1 VTAGATTSAPVNGGV
16 SFWWAGLGT
25 PARRPPLPGSTT
37 ADVCIVG
44 AGLTGLW
51 AAYYLSAADPS
62 LRIVVLE
69 QEFAGYGA
77 SGRNGGWVTAALPG
91 SRERYAAGHG
101 RQAVVDMQ
109 RRFQDGVDEVIR
121 VCREEGIE
129 ADLVKGGEL
138 TVARSA
144 AQAARLRAEVA
155 ESAAWG
161 DPDVRLLSAAETAER
176 IRVAG
181 AVAGAWTPHCAR
193 MHPARLVSGLADA
206 VARRGVT
213 VRESTRVLEIR
224 PGAAVTP
231 YGTVAADV
239 VLRATEGFTAR
250 LPGLRR
256 SWLPMNSSMVATEP
270 LPPQVWEEIGWGG
283 AETLGDSAHAYFYA
297 QRTADGRI
305 AIGGRGVPYRYGSR
319 TDADG
324 RTPQRTVEE
333 LGALVPRLFP
343 AAAGVP
349 LAHAWSG
356 VLGVPRDWCATVG
369 LDRRTG
375 LGWAGGYTGHGVT
388 STNVAGRTLR
398 DLVLGRDTDL
408 TRLPWVSRR
417 VRRWEPEPLRWLG
430 VRAMYVA
437 YRTADRREAA
447 GGAPRTSWI
456 ARAADVV
463 SGKP

>member
-1 VTAGATTSAPVNGGV
+1 VTGGTTAPVAVNGGV
-16 SFWWAGLGT
+16 SFWWGALGV
-25 PARRPPLPGSTT
+25 PERRPPLPGSTA

-51 AAYYLSAADPS
+51 TAYYLSAADPS

-91 SRERYAAGHG
+91 SRERYAAAHG

-109 RRFQDGVDEVIR
+109 HRFQDGVDEVIR
-121 VCREEGIE
+121 ACREEGIE

-144 AQAARLRAEVA
+144 AQEARLRADVA
-155 ESAAWG
+155 ESADWG
-161 DPDVRLLSAAETAER
+161 DPDLRMLSAAETAGR
-176 IRVAG
+176 VRVAG
-181 AVAGAWTPHCAR
+181 TVAGAWTPHCAR
-193 MHPARLVSGLADA
+193 MHPARLVTGLADA

-213 VRESTRVLEIR
+213 VHESTRVLEIR

-231 YGTVAADV
+231 YGTVTAEV

-270 LPPQVWEEIGWGG
+270 LPAQVWDEIGWRG

-297 QRTADGRI
+297 QRTADDRI
-305 AIGGRGVPYRYGSR
+305 AIGGRGVPYKYGSR

-324 RTPQRTVEE
+324 RTPERTVAE
-333 LGALVPRLFP
+333 LRALIPRLFP

-369 LDRRTG
+369 LDRGSG

-398 DLVLGRDTDL
+398 DLVLGRDTEL

-437 YRTADRREAA
+437 YRAADRRELASRS
-447 GGAPRTSWI
+447 PRTSRI
-456 ARAADVV
+456 AQVADVV

>member
-1 VTAGATTSAPVNGGV
+1 
-16 SFWWAGLGT
+16 
-25 PARRPPLPGSTT
+25 
-37 ADVCIVG
+37 
-44 AGLTGLW
+44 
-51 AAYYLSAADPS
+51 
-62 LRIVVLE
+62 
-69 QEFAGYGA
+69 
-77 SGRNGGWVTAALPG
+77 
-91 SRERYAAGHG
+91 
-101 RQAVVDMQ
+101 
-109 RRFQDGVDEVIR
+109 
-121 VCREEGIE
+121 
-129 ADLVKGGEL
+129 
-138 TVARSA
+138 
-144 AQAARLRAEVA
+144 
-155 ESAAWG
+155 
-161 DPDVRLLSAAETAER
+161 
-176 IRVAG
+176 
-181 AVAGAWTPHCAR
+181 
-193 MHPARLVSGLADA
+193 MHPAKLVAGLAAA
-206 VARRGVT
+206 VERRGVT
-213 VRESTRVLEIR
+213 VHESTRVQDIR

-231 YGTVAADV
+231 YGTVTADV

-270 LPPQVWEEIGWGG
+270 LPSQVWEEIGWCG
-283 AETLGDSAHAYFYA
+283 AETLGDGAHAYFYA
-297 QRTADGRI
+297 QRTADDRI
-305 AIGGRGVPYRYGSR
+305 AIGGRGVPYKYGSR

-333 LGALVPRLFP
+333 LGSLIPRLCP

-369 LDRRTG
+369 LDRGTG

-398 DLVLGRDTDL
+398 DLVLGHETDL

-437 YRTADRREAA
+437 YRAADRRESA
-447 GGAPRTSWI
+447 GGALRTSWI
-456 ARAADVV
+456 ARLADVV

>member
-1 VTAGATTSAPVNGGV
+1 
-16 SFWWAGLGT
+16 
-25 PARRPPLPGSTT
+25 
-37 ADVCIVG
+37 
-44 AGLTGLW
+44 
-51 AAYYLSAADPS
+51 
-62 LRIVVLE
+62 
-69 QEFAGYGA
+69 
-77 SGRNGGWVTAALPG
+77 
-91 SRERYAAGHG
+91 
-101 RQAVVDMQ
+101 
-109 RRFQDGVDEVIR
+109 VIR

-144 AQAARLRAEVA
+144 GQEARLRADVA

-161 DPDVRLLSAAETAER
+161 DPDLRLLSAAETAER
-176 IRVAG
+176 VRVAG
-181 AVAGAWTPHCAR
+181 TLAGAWTPHCAR
-193 MHPARLVSGLADA
+193 MHPARLVGGLADA

-213 VRESTRVLEIR
+213 VHESTRVLEIR

-231 YGTVAADV
+231 YGTVTAEV

-270 LPPQVWEEIGWGG
+270 LPAQVWDEIGWRG
-283 AETLGDSAHAYFYA
+283 AETLGDGAHAYFYA
-297 QRTADGRI
+297 QRTADDRI
-305 AIGGRGVPYRYGSR
+305 AIGGRGVPYKFGSR

-324 RTPQRTVEE
+324 RTPERTVAE
-333 LGALVPRLFP
+333 LRALIPRLFP
-343 AAAGVP
+343 AAGGVP

-369 LDRRTG
+369 LDRGTG

-398 DLVLGRDTDL
+398 DLVLGRDTEL

-437 YRTADRREAA
+437 YRAADRRELASPS
-447 GGAPRTSWI
+447 PRTSRI
-456 ARAADVV
+456 AQVADVV

>member
-1 VTAGATTSAPVNGGV
+1 
-16 SFWWAGLGT
+16 
-25 PARRPPLPGSTT
+25 
-37 ADVCIVG
+37 
-44 AGLTGLW
+44 
-51 AAYYLSAADPS
+51 
-62 LRIVVLE
+62 
-69 QEFAGYGA
+69 
-77 SGRNGGWVTAALPG
+77 
-91 SRERYAAGHG
+91 
-101 RQAVVDMQ
+101 MQ
-109 RRFQDGVDEVIR
+109 REFRDGVDEVIR
-121 VCREEGIE
+121 VCREERIA

-144 AQAARLRAEVA
+144 AQEARLRAEVA
-155 ESAAWG
+155 EHHAWG
-161 DPDVRLLSAAETAER
+161 DTGHRLLTAAETAQR
-176 IRVAG
+176 VRVAG

-193 MHPARLVSGLADA
+193 MHPARLVAGLADA
-206 VARRGVT
+206 AVRRGVT
-213 VRESTRVLEIR
+213 LHESTRVLEIR
-224 PGAAVTP
+224 PGAAVTAH
-231 YGTVAADV
+231 GTVTAEV
-239 VLRATEGFTAR
+239 VLRATEGFTAG

-270 LPPQVWEEIGWGG
+270 LPAHAWAEIGWQG

-305 AIGGRGVPYRYGSR
+305 AIGGRGVPYRFGSR

-324 RTPQRTVEE
+324 RTPERTVTE
-333 LGALVPRLFP
+333 LRALIPRLFP

-398 DLVLGRDTDL
+398 DLVLGQDTGL

-417 VRRWEPEPLRWLG
+417 VRSWEPEPVRWLG

-437 YRTADRREAA
+437 YRAADRRELASPS
-447 GGAPRTSWI
+447 PRTSRI
-456 ARAADVV
+456 AQLADVV
-463 SGKP
+463 SGRP